1 MSIGGIVE
9 YSLTTNAGLIQMALD
24 GLKDEDLMKRP
35 NDQTN
40 PIGWLLWHQTRVED
54 AVVSGL
60 TGESQVW
67 AEGEWTA
74 KFGMEVDPK
83 NTGTGHSLEQVMALK
98 PTMEGL
104 RGYAAAVREKTFA
117 YLKGLR
123 PADLDAEVPT
133 ILGDTKRLGDYLG
146 GFLAD
151 HLHHSGQ
158 VCYLRGY
165 LTGFGWFPM

>member
-1 MSIGGIVE
+1 MNPTEIIE
-9 YSLTTNAGLIQMALD
+9 HALTSNAGVTQMALE
-24 GLKDEDLMKRP
+24 GLTDEDLTKRP

-54 AVVSGL
+54 AVICGL
-60 TGESQVW
+60 TGDSQVW
-67 AEGEWTA
+67 IEGKWNA
-74 KFGMEVDPK
+74 KFGIDADPK

-98 PTMEGL
+98 PTLESL
-104 RGYAAAVREKTFA
+104 KGYAAAVRGKTSA
-117 YLKGLR
+117 YLKGLK

-133 ILGDTKRLGDYLG
+133 ILGDTRRLGDYLG
-146 GFLAD
+146 GFTLD
-151 HLHHSGQ
+151 YLHHSGQ